1 MITLPPLPT
10 GTRSWGW
17 LMRFIRRDSNDVV
30 RTKSRRFRPRRD
42 TLRER
47 EKGKMKQRESITG
60 ISAIDRC
67 LEALPAKA
75 MTIVS
80 TPFESTDPISDD

>member
-1 MITLPPLPT
+1 MISLPPLPT
-10 GTRSWGW
+10 GTKSWGW
-17 LMRFIRRDSNDVV
+17 LMSMVPRSGASSAVK
-30 RTKSRRFRPRRD
+30 TKTRRFRPRRD

-47 EKGKMKQRESITG
+47 ERGKAKHRESITG
-60 ISAIDRC
+60 IAAIDRC

-80 TPFESTDPISDD
+80 

>member
-1 MITLPPLPT
+1 MGKL
-10 GTRSWGW
+10 
-17 LMRFIRRDSNDVV
+17 RRTDANGLVK
-30 RTKSRRFRPRRD
+30 TKSRRFRPRRD

-47 EKGKMKQRESITG
+47 EKGKAKQRESITG
-60 ISAIDRC
+60 IGAIDRC

-80 TPFESTDPISDD
+80 FFHLIVLV